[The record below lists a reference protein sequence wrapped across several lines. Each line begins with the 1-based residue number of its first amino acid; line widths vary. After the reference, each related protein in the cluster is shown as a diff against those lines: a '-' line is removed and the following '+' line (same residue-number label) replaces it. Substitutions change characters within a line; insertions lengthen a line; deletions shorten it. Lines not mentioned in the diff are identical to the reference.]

1 MLNACRIF
9 CILSI
14 ILKGTTVLAWESK
27 DTCQMT
33 YMELMYNIGWYWS
46 FSNWDFST
54 DKTGLYDTFSKI
66 LTDENWGPSTN
77 AEGFGTTEVVL
88 DLTADDPNTPQK
100 GNIFGTNFYFT
111 NVYFSGVTYFKAP
124 MSGTYTF
131 TIEEAS
137 DGAMLNVGT
146 DNSYQ
151 CCKNF
156 NVDSDQ
162 DPDRPSN
169 YDMFEYALLIESDPQ
184 HSTPTLS
191 AELKEGQDYSMIL
204 IFINSSGDAKLKVSV
219 TFPDGTYHTDLNGFI
234 GLPSITDCN
243 NFHTTTRD
251 YSDWENDYST
261 TYSTSIITHDMVT
274 TTTLETAYYIL
285 TPSAAPTPKPSS
297 SEGPV
302 TTDEPSTTEISSSS
316 EEPLPTEE
324 SSTLEESSTSEE
336 PLPTEE
342 PSSSEEPII
351 TDGPSS
357 SEEPQITEYPSS
369 SEEPVITEYPS
380 SSEDAISF
388 EKKTGTETVTKVPGD
403 SSTVEVIPSSEP
415 EAEITSGSTHVS
427 ETSSSTIDIGDVTT
441 ADGTSPIINYR
452 NATSSTISEETTVSD
467 GPVDTDTGTTHKTI
481 TTTDANGI
489 GGTQPTDDVTPTT
502 VPDTDGPGAGND
514 NSSGENTTSANNS
527 GDNSGSHES
536 GDHTGN
542 SSEQLGQVGS
552 PDNGGNPEVTVTI
565 DALPTNGDQNSGGTV
580 ISGSESSA
588 GSNNAG
594 NAADNADNIDN
605 NGNPGNNADNSGNN
619 GNLSGSTSNGAISNG
634 DSREGTV
641 EDDANANAESNGNMA
656 VSQHSAAGGNTVGAT
671 GTAYGM
677 DSMATYTAVHITTS
691 LAPVA
696 SFYSTGAENNAAKF
710 DISLVANLAILFM
723 FALII

>member
-1 MLNACRIF
+1 
-9 CILSI
+9 
-14 ILKGTTVLAWESK
+14 
-27 DTCQMT
+27 MT
-33 YMELMYNIGWYWS
+33 YIELMYYIGWSWT
-46 FSNWDFST
+46 FSEWDFST
-54 DKTGLYDTFSKI
+54 DKTGQYDILKGI
-66 LTDENWGPSTN
+66 LTDDNWGPQTDN
-77 AEGFGTTEVVL
+77 EGFGTKEVVL
-88 DLTADDPNTPQK
+88 NLTADDPNTPQN
-100 GNIFGTNFYFT
+100 GNIFGTNINFT
-111 NVYFSGVTYFKAP
+111 NVYLSGVTFFKTP
-124 MSGTYTF
+124 MTGTYTF

-137 DGAMLNVGT
+137 DGAMISVGT
-146 DNSYQ
+146 DTSYL

-156 NVDSDQ
+156 NDDSLD
-162 DPDRPSN
+162 DPDKPSKAV
-169 YDMFEYALLIESDPQ
+169 MFQYALSIESDPQ

-191 AELKEGQDYSMIL
+191 VDLKEGQAYAMIL
-204 IFINSSGDAKLKVSV
+204 AFINTSGDAKLKVSV
-219 TFPDGTYHTDLNGFI
+219 TFPDGTYHTDLSGLI

-357 SEEPQITEYPSS
+357 EEPQITEYPSS

-388 EKKTGTETVTKVPGD
+388 EKKTGTETVTKVPDD

-415 EAEITSGSTHVS
+415 EAEITSGSTDVS

-467 GPVDTDTGTTHKTI
+467 GPVDTDTSTTHKTI
-481 TTTDANGI
+481 TTTVANGI

-502 VPDTDGPGAGND
+502 VPDTDGSGAGNG
-514 NSSGENTTSANNS
+514 NSSGDNNAGGNNS
-527 GDNSGSHES
+527 GDNSGDHDA
-536 GDHTGN
+536 GDDTGN
-542 SSEQLGQVGS
+542 GSKQPGQDGS
-552 PDNGGNPEVTVTI
+552 PDNSGNPEVTVTTSVQ
-565 DALPTNGDQNSGGTV
+565 PTNGGQNSGATV
-580 ISGSESSA
+580 TGGSESSA

-594 NAADNADNIDN
+594 NADDNADNIDN

-677 DSMATYTAVHITTS
+677 DSMATYSAVHITTS